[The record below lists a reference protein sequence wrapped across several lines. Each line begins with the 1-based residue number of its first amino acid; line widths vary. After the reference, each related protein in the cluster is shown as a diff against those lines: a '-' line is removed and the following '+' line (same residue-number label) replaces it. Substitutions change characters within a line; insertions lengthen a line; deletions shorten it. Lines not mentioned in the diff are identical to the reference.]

1 MHRFLSEVRVAVY
14 EPLIGRENVKRVIAN
29 VLQDV
34 RANGA
39 SSFPFEDLVET
50 VLTQLQ
56 SRATEGLSDVIN
68 GTGVLLH
75 TNLGRAPVAA
85 QALQAA
91 LRLGSGYTN
100 LEFDVAQGERG
111 SRYSRLSDLLRE
123 VTGAQDGIVVN
134 NCAAAVLLLLDTF
147 AKGREVVVAR
157 NELIEIGGGFRLPDV
172 FARSGAHLIE
182 VGATNKVYLEDYERA
197 LSAQT
202 ALLFRSHLSNYRIV
216 GFTSTVAGAELCA
229 LGKRTG
235 IPVVEDL
242 GSGAVVD
249 LSEYGVPRE
258 RTVQDALADG
268 MQLVAFSG
276 DKLLGG
282 PQAGIIVGSAVLI
295 ARLRANPLIRA
306 LRIDKISI
314 ALLAETLRL
323 YLSPKTVR
331 RIPFYA
337 MLAATAAE
345 LRARA
350 AHYETAIP
358 SLSILECES
367 FIGGGSLPQTAIAS
381 TGVAMADRN
390 GTLAQ
395 RLRKVE
401 PPILGRN
408 DAGRLVLDLRTIA
421 PLQDDRVISAL
432 QSVI

>member
-1 MHRFLSEVRVAVY
+1 VHRFLSEARVAAY

-29 VLQDV
+29 VLQEA

-39 SSFPFEDLVET
+39 SSFSFDDLLET
-50 VLTQLQ
+50 VFGRLQ
-56 SRATEGLSDVIN
+56 ARASEGLTDVIN

-75 TNLGRAPVAA
+75 TNLGRAPLAA
-85 QALQAA
+85 QALQSA
-91 LRLGSGYTN
+91 LRLGTGYTN

-111 SRYSRLSDLLRE
+111 SRYSRLSDLLSE

-134 NCAAAVLLLLDTF
+134 NCAAAVLLILDTF

-172 FARSGAHLIE
+172 FARSGARLVE
-182 VGATNKVYLEDYERA
+182 VGATNRVYLEDYERA

-242 GSGAVVD
+242 GSGALVD
-249 LSEYGVPRE
+249 LSDYGVPRE

-282 PQAGIIVGSAVLI
+282 PQAGIIVGSSVLI
-295 ARLRANPLIRA
+295 ARLSANPLIRA
-306 LRIDKISI
+306 LRIDKITI
-314 ALLAETLRL
+314 AVLAETLRL
-323 YLSPKTVR
+323 YLSPERVR
-331 RIPFYA
+331 QIPFYA
-337 MLAATAAE
+337 MLCATPSE
-345 LRARA
+345 LRVRA
-350 AHYETAIP
+350 AVYTSRIAA
-358 SLSILECES
+358 SSVVDCES
-367 FIGGGSLPQTAIAS
+367 FIGGGSLPQTTIAS
-381 TGVAMADRN
+381 IGMAFDDRTGA
-390 GTLAQ
+390 LAQ
-395 RLRKVE
+395 RLRTVD
-401 PPILGRN
+401 PPVLGRN
-408 DAGRLVLDLRTIA
+408 EAGRLILDLRTIA
-421 PLQDDRVISAL
+421 PSQDEQVVVAIQSIS
-432 QSVI
+432 